1 MNVDDIDFDAINHTL
16 HEFYSMK
23 ENPILDKLLHSVKEK
38 GLFTD

>member
-1 MNVDDIDFDAINHTL
+1 MWVISDLDAIHHTS
-16 HEFYSMK
+16 HEFYSKK